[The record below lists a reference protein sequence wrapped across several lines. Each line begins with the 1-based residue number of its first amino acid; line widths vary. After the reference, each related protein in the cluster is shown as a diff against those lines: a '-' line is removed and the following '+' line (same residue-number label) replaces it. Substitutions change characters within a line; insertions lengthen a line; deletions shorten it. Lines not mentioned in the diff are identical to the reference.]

1 MSEIER
7 ELASQPA
14 CWSRAAALASTEGAS
29 LPPSG
34 ARVIAVGCGTSF
46 YVAQAFAAFRETRG
60 HGETDAF
67 PASEA
72 PAGRGYD
79 AALVISRSGTTTE
92 VVRFLES
99 WHGESTAVVGDE
111 ATPVA
116 AASRRS
122 VAMPFADERSVVQT
136 RFATS
141 ALALLRAHLGE
152 RLGGAIADGE
162 RALGDPLPL
171 EPDRFDRY
179 VFLGQGWTVGLAN
192 EAALKLGEAAQAWSE
207 SHPALEFRHGP
218 ISLAGPRTAVWSLG
232 DVDPAVLADAGATG
246 ATVIRGTRDPMA
258 ELVLV
263 HRTAVALARTKG
275 LDPDRPP
282 HLTRS
287 VVIS

>member
-14 CWSRAAALASTEGAS
+14 CWRRAATLASTEAGS
-29 LPPSG
+29 LPPPG

-46 YVAQAFAAFRETRG
+46 YVAQAFAALREASG
-60 HGETDAF
+60 HGEADAF

-72 PAGRGYD
+72 PTGRGYD

-99 WHGESTAVVGDE
+99 WRGDSTAIVGED
-111 ATPVA
+111 ATPIA
-116 AASRRS
+116 AASGRVIS
-122 VAMPFADERSVVQT
+122 MPFADERSVVQT

-152 RLGGAIADGE
+152 DLTGAIADCE
-162 RALGDPLPL
+162 RTLEDPIPL
-171 EPDRFDRY
+171 EPDGFDRC
-179 VFLGQGWTVGLAN
+179 VFLGKGWTVGLAN
-192 EAALKLGEAAQAWSE
+192 EAALKLREAAQAWSE
-207 SHPALEFRHGP
+207 SYPAMEFRHGP
-218 ISLAGPRTAVWSLG
+218 ISLAGPRTAVWSMG
-232 DVDPAVLADAGATG
+232 DVSSAVLAEAAATG
-246 ATVIRGTRDPMA
+246 AIIIQGSRDPMA

-263 HRTAVALARTKG
+263 HRTAVALARAKG

-282 HLTRS
+282 HLERS